1 MARDEIRVV
10 DVDIL
15 LLLRD
20 EAVVATSPGLDVAA
34 DVAAVD
40 TESKIIL
47 EEVPV
52 IADMS
57 LEIAE

>member
-1 MARDEIRVV
+1 MDA
-10 DVDIL
+10 DIL

-20 EAVVATSPGLDVAA
+20 EAVVAISPGLDVAA